1 MISLKDPSLLGPH
14 AAEPGRQDTLGAC
27 FAVRDPATG
36 TAIMCVADFNV
47 ARAREAID
55 IAYAARSEW
64 AARTADERCSIMLRW
79 SRLMLENIEDLS
91 VILTSEMGKPLTEAR
106 AEITYAAS
114 YIEWFAEEGRRVYG
128 DVIPAHGQSKR
139 IFVLKQPVGVA
150 ALITPWNFPS
160 AMIARKAAPAL
171 AAGCS
176 IVARPSELTP
186 LSALAMGVLAKRA
199 GIPSEIFHILPST
212 DAAGI
217 GLELCSNTKVRKLSF
232 TGSTRVGSLLMR
244 QAAGDIKRLSL
255 ELGGNAPFVVFD
267 DADLDKAVAGAI
279 IAKFR
284 NAGQTCVC
292 ANRIYVQ
299 KNVLDAFA
307 DKLCQAV
314 AELNVGNGLSGDTQI
329 GPLISPQALAKV
341 EEHIQDAMQHGAKL
355 RLGGRRHA
363 RGGQFFEP
371 TVLTDVSHDMKV
383 AREETFGPV
392 APLFAFDT
400 VEEVIDRAND
410 SEYGLAAYFYTRD
423 LSRAWKF
430 AEALEFG
437 MVGINTAAIS
447 TAQAPFGGVKQ
458 SGVGREGSRYGIN
471 EYLELKYLCLET

>member
-1 MISLKDPSLLGPH
+1 MLALKDPSLLGPY
-14 AAEPGRQDTLGAC
+14 ATEPAQQVTSGPKFT
-27 FAVRDPATG
+27 VRNPATG
-36 TAIMCVADFNV
+36 AVITRVDDFSL
-47 ARAREAID
+47 ARVRDAID
-55 IAYAARSEW
+55 TAYTARPGW
-64 AARTADERCSIMLRW
+64 ASRTADERCSIMLRW

-91 VILTSEMGKPLTEAR
+91 IILTSEMGKPLAEAR
-106 AEITYAAS
+106 AEIAYAAS
-114 YIEWFAEEGRRVYG
+114 YIDWFAEEGRRIYG
-128 DVIPAHGQSKR
+128 DVIPAHGQNQR
-139 IFVLKQPVGVA
+139 ILVLKQPVGVA

-186 LSALAMGVLAKRA
+186 LSALAMGALAERA
-199 GIPSEIFHILPST
+199 GIPSEIFHIVPST

-217 GLELCSNTKVRKLSF
+217 GSELCTNTKVRKLSF

-244 QAAGDIKRLSL
+244 QAACDIKRLSL

-279 IAKFR
+279 VAKFR

-292 ANRIYVQ
+292 ANRIYVH
-299 KNVLDAFA
+299 KSVHDAFA
-307 DKLCQAV
+307 EKLCLGV
-314 AELNVGNGLSGDTQI
+314 AKLKVGDGLSNDTQI

-341 EEHIQDAMQHGAKL
+341 EEHIDDAVQLGATV

-363 RGGQFFEP
+363 LGGQFFEP
-371 TVLTDVSHDMKV
+371 TVLTGLSHDMKV

-400 VEEVIDRAND
+400 VEEVVDRAND

-437 MVGINTAAIS
+437 MVGVNTAAIS
-447 TAQAPFGGVKQ
+447 TAQAPFGGIKQ
-458 SGVGREGSRYGIN
+458 SGIGREGSRYGIN